1 MQFWILSPSVHV
13 LGTREL
19 GFRHI
24 STVWFLL
31 CTSLASDS
39 IRHDSCRLAF
49 SETLLRT
56 PQHSARPRYSPH
68 KPRHV
73 TAPLA
78 CGSPGYAHERSLE
91 RPTRAHAQRRARG
104 SSFVWC
110 AETRDGVSCV
120 CLCQCLCVA
129 VCLCLCVSVSSRQ
142 CLCQNQTIFFLHG
155 DG

>member
-13 LGTREL
+13 LDTREL

-56 PQHSARPRYSPH
+56 S
-68 KPRHV
+68 
-73 TAPLA
+73 T
-78 CGSPGYAHERSLE
+78 
-91 RPTRAHAQRRARG
+91 AQRPPPLLSAQ
-104 SSFVWC
+104 
-110 AETRDGVSCV
+110 A
-120 CLCQCLCVA
+120 
-129 VCLCLCVSVSSRQ
+129 SSRDRTSGVWVPW
-142 CLCQNQTIFFLHG
+142 LRT
-155 DG
+155 